1 MKNLRIMKFFERT
14 SNKLRTKFE
23 RNSKNLNQLRIHRN
37 FFEVHNSG
45 FRIFEVPQLRISKI
59 SKFYNFENFDFRK
72 FEDVQLQKFRKF
84 EDVQLRKK
92 SMLIFLRCINL
103 NKKFKIKFIKLLF
116 NHKTLS

>member
-1 MKNLRIMKFFERT
+1 MKFFERT

-72 FEDVQLQKFRKF
+72 FEDVQL
-84 EDVQLRKK
+84 RKK

-103 NKKFKIKFIKLLF
+103 NKKFKFKFIKLLF